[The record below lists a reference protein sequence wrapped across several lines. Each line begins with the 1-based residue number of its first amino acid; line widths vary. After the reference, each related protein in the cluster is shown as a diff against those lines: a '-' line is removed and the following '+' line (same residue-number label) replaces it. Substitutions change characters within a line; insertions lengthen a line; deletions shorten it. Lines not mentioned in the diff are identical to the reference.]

1 MVSSKVKVLT
11 VFTLA
16 MINVAAVLNLGQ
28 LSLLAGYG
36 LSAIFFIGFAAIAF
50 FIPASL
56 VAAELAT
63 GWPKRGGVFIW
74 VKEAFGE
81 RWGFLAIWLQWI
93 ENVIW
98 YPTILS
104 FVAAAIAFVIDPAL
118 AQNEIYT
125 FGIILLVTWA
135 VTLVNFKGMKLSGK
149 ISSWGVIL
157 GTIFPA
163 ALVIL
168 LGVLWII
175 IGNPMQITFDLESAV
190 PDFSNISSLVFLTGV
205 ILGLMGI
212 EMSAVHA
219 QEVKNPQKDYPKA
232 IFLSAAIILVL
243 TLIGSLAIAIVV
255 PKADIQLNAGV
266 LQAFEVFFESYGISE
281 VMPIIAALIAAGSI
295 AVISTWI
302 VGPSKGLLAAAT
314 DGDLPPFFQ
323 KMNSNDMPTHLLVTQ
338 AAIISVLALVFVF
351 MPSINSSYWILTD
364 LTAQLYLLM
373 YLLMFFAAIKLR
385 YSRPKVKRPYKL
397 PWGNKGMWLIAG
409 IGIIGSLFAL
419 FMGFIPPDQVEIT
432 NIFAYEGFLIGGIV
446 IFCVIPLI
454 INHLKKPSW
463 KPKKKVK

>member
-1 MVSSKVKVLT
+1 MAVSKNVKVLT

-28 LSLLAGYG
+28 LSLLAEEG
-36 LSAIFFIGFAAIAF
+36 LSAVFFIGFAAIAF

-63 GWPKRGGVFIW
+63 GWPRRGGVFIW

-81 RWGFLAIWLQWI
+81 KLGFLAIWLQWI

-104 FVAAAIAFVIDPAL
+104 FIAAAFAFAINPAL
-118 AQNEIYT
+118 AKNPVYT
-125 FGIILLVTWA
+125 FGTILVVTWA
-135 VTLVNFKGMKLSGK
+135 ITLINFKGMKLSGQ
-149 ISSWGVIL
+149 ISSWGSIV
-157 GTIFPA
+157 GTLFPA
-163 ALVIL
+163 ALVIV
-168 LGVLWII
+168 LGLIWAFT
-175 IGNPMQITFDLESAV
+175 GNPMQISFDLASAV
-190 PDFSNISSLVFLTGV
+190 PDLSNLNSLVFLTGI
-205 ILGLMGI
+205 ILGLAGI

-232 IFLSAAIILVL
+232 IFLAAVIILVI
-243 TLIGSLAIAIVV
+243 TLLGSLAIAMVV
-255 PKADIQLNAGV
+255 PQADIQLNAGV
-266 LQAFEVFFESYGISE
+266 LQAFDIFFKDYGME
-281 VMPIIAALIAAGSI
+281 GVMPIIAAIIAIGSV
-295 AVISTWI
+295 AMVSTWI

-323 KMNSNDMPTHLLVTQ
+323 KMNSNEMPTHLLITQ
-338 AAIISVLALVFVF
+338 ALIISILALVFVF
-351 MPSINSSYWILTD
+351 MPSINASYWILTD

-385 YSRPKVKRPYKL
+385 YSQPKVKRAYTL
-397 PWGNKGMWLIAG
+397 PGGNAGMWFIAG
-409 IGIIGSLFAL
+409 IGILGSLFA
-419 FMGFIPPDQVEIT
+419 FFIGFIPPEQVDTGSILK
-432 NIFAYEGFLIGGIV
+432 YVGFLGGGILL
-446 IFCVIPLI
+446 FCLIPWV

-463 KPKKKVK
+463 KIKR

>member
-63 GWPKRGGVFIW
+63 GWPRRGGVFIW

-135 VTLVNFKGMKLSGK
+135 VTLVNFRGMKLSGK

-281 VMPIIAALIAAGSI
+281 VMPVIAALIAAGSI

-409 IGIIGSLFAL
+409 IGILGSLFAL

-446 IFCVIPLI
+446 IFCVNPLI
-454 INHLKKPSW
+454 INHFKKPSW